1 MNTVQKPVRSDVW
14 LWMALTAF
22 SLLLLAVSAVVS

>member
-1 MNTVQKPVRSDVW
+1 MNTVQKPVRYDVW
-14 LWMALTAF
+14 LWMDLTAF